1 MLNYTQRCN
10 CNLSDAYTLMYGFI
24 GKKLIEEL
32 GMEGEAALREGSRQY
47 GYDRG
52 ETARNKHIAVGAK
65 VNMQSLFSLFH
76 DLPADPRFR
85 RELQQLIPTER
96 VSHTLVC
103 PMANI
108 WAEYGQK
115 KIGRIY
121 CEEFHPACYCHYA
134 YDYARLNL
142 SKTLTQD
149 GDNYCDFNVVLR
161 PESLPD
167 ELKPICFEE
176 YDPDYVKPEIVSP
189 PVDGKVGFAT
199 LSIKLFYYLFRQA
212 KQDLGDAGVKA
223 VRDGLAQ
230 WADEMSKLL
239 TKRAAEANDRVD
251 GKYVSDNIPFEMN
264 TGTADSELW
273 KSYSDCGASEEVEEY
288 FCKPLAAKLGI

>member
-1 MLNYTQRCN
+1 M
-10 CNLSDAYTLMYGFI
+10 
-24 GKKLIEEL
+24 
-32 GMEGEAALREGSRQY
+32 
-47 GYDRG
+47 
-52 ETARNKHIAVGAK
+52 
-65 VNMQSLFSLFH
+65 
-76 DLPADPRFR
+76 
-85 RELQQLIPTER
+85 
-96 VSHTLVC
+96 
-103 PMANI
+103 
-108 WAEYGQK
+108 
-115 KIGRIY
+115 
-121 CEEFHPACYCHYA
+121 
-134 YDYARLNL
+134 
-142 SKTLTQD
+142 
-149 GDNYCDFNVVLR
+149 VLR

-230 WADEMSKLL
+230 WADEMVKLL

>member
-1 MLNYTQRCN
+1 
-10 CNLSDAYTLMYGFI
+10 
-24 GKKLIEEL
+24 
-32 GMEGEAALREGSRQY
+32 
-47 GYDRG
+47 
-52 ETARNKHIAVGAK
+52 
-65 VNMQSLFSLFH
+65 MQSLFSLFH

-199 LSIKLFYYLFRQA
+199 LSIKLFYYLFKQA

-251 GKYVSDNIPFEMN
+251 EKYVSDNIPFEMN